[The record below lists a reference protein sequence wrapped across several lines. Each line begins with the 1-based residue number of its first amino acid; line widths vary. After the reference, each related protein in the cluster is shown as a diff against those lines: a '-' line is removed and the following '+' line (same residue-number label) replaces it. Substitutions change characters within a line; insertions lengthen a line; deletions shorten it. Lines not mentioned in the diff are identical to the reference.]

1 MRGLLDSTIRLGYR
15 LAYLG
20 LRAWWLVRRP
30 ATHGAGVALWHE
42 GRILLIQTS
51 YRPCYSLPG
60 GFVRRGEPS
69 EQAAR
74 RELREEVG
82 ISLPDATLR
91 LAWSGTLP
99 FESRR
104 DTVDIWET
112 SVKAPPVLHITGRE
126 IIRAGWVRPSE
137 APEQGLL
144 PHVATYLAE
153 KGDKSQNA
161 RRV

>member
-1 MRGLLDSTIRLGYR
+1 MRGLLDTTIRLGYR
-15 LAYLG
+15 LAHLG

-42 GRILLIQTS
+42 DKVLLIHTS

-74 RELREEVG
+74 RELQEEVG
-82 ISLPDATLR
+82 IGLPDGTLR

-112 SVKAPPVLHITGRE
+112 SVKTPPALHIMGRE
-126 IIRAGWVRPSE
+126 IIWAGWVEPSE
-137 APEQGLL
+137 ALGRRLL
-144 PHVATYLAE
+144 PHVATYLAGKSD
-153 KGDKSQNA
+153 KGENA